1 MKRIV
6 STLAAVASLTLLA
19 PVSAEAGFVG
29 LYYRGAADKLSVS
42 LKDGTPVL
50 KLEIAHAPDIP
61 ECSGFQFF
69 RRNPPTGELR
79 IIEGP
84 GGEKGT
90 GFGLWQSS
98 RCREELQARC
108 PVRDNVGRRAREGRD
123 EGPGDAGWTDG
134 EPPGRVLWASP
145 SLRHH
150 PREAAFH
157 RGGGACGDHE
167 SRQEG
172 HRGQL
177 LHGEAYGGGPG
188 ASLR

>member
-90 GFGLWQSS
+90 GFGLWQSKACIDAYDAVVRS
-98 RCREELQARC
+98 GNGTPLSYKVLVQEINLYNDFFGLYTNKDELIRKFEAGEFLIAVGYQGNSAMDRTEQAIGE
-108 PVRDNVGRRAREGRD
+108 VRLTYQDIVGGKNLF
-123 EGPGDAGWTDG
+123 
-134 EPPGRVLWASP
+134 EPNN
-145 SLRHH
+145 
-150 PREAAFH
+150 
-157 RGGGACGDHE
+157 
-167 SRQEG
+167 
-172 HRGQL
+172 
-177 LHGEAYGGGPG
+177 
-188 ASLR
+188 